1 MHFYKA
7 YGLHIHSEIEL
18 PELESDIQSEPD
30 LTIHIRHVHLPDD
43 LQETKIFRRGIKA
56 NFGQSGNNQLFLQ
69 WPGVA
74 DFEAIDGKLLI
85 VNSFTSDREL
95 LSLFTVSE
103 ALGLILFQK
112 GFFLLHAS
120 SVNVGNEAWCFMG
133 DPGAGKSTSAAAFV
147 KAGCPLLSDDLT
159 AIYFENG
166 AAYVLPAYPQL
177 KIWEN
182 TATGLDY
189 ANKDLRPLTEG
200 HNKFSHIPDELFGHD
215 PVKLAHIFFLSET
228 SETPELERLSP
239 SEAPTELLRHF
250 PLAIDMLTP
259 EVIKTHFMQSLK
271 CFQLASLWKKS
282 RELNFQLLEKWVKT
296 SVDTLMPVVQS

>member
-7 YGLHIHSEIEL
+7 YGLHIHSEVEL

-30 LTIHIRHVHLPDD
+30 LKISLGQVHLPD

-56 NFGQSGNNQLFLQ
+56 KFGQAGSSRLFLQ
-69 WPGVA
+69 WAKVA
-74 DFEAIDGKLLI
+74 DFEAIDGHSLVI
-85 VNSFTSDREL
+85 NSFTNDREL

-103 ALGLILFQK
+103 ALGLILFQR
-112 GFFLLHAS
+112 GYFLLHAS
-120 SVNVGNEAWCFMG
+120 SVNVGDEAWCFMG

-159 AIYFENG
+159 AIFFKNNV
-166 AAYVLPAYPQL
+166 AFVLPAYPQL

-189 ANKDLRPLTEG
+189 ADEHLRPLSEG
-200 HNKFSHIPDELFGHD
+200 LNKFSHIPDDLFCHE
-215 PVKLAHIFFLSET
+215 PVKLAHIFFLT
-228 SETPELERLSP
+228 DPSETPVLERLPP

-250 PLAIDMLTP
+250 PLAVHMLTP
-259 EVIKTHFMQSLK
+259 DVIKNHFMQSLK
-271 CFQLASLWKKS
+271 CYQAASLWKKS
-282 RELNFQLLEKWVKT
+282 RDQNFEQLEKWVKT
-296 SVDTLMPVVQS
+296 SVDTLMPVAQP